1 MSNNLKKMIAYKLVR
16 KLKDGNITP
25 LFINKSF
32 RITFNSWLEAESHP
46 TKGFKV
52 RPFWHCTSQPVAP
65 HLSEKNRVWVKMEI
79 EDFEEFKRPNNQ
91 GGLWY
96 LAKKVKFLEII

>member
-1 MSNNLKKMIAYKLVR
+1 MIAYKLVR
-16 KLKDGNITP
+16 KLKDGNVTP

-32 RITFNSWLEAESHP
+32 KIPFNTWLEAESHP

-52 RPFWHCTSQPVAP
+52 RPFWHCTSQPFAP

>member
-1 MSNNLKKMIAYKLVR
+1 MIAYKLVR
-16 KLKDGNITP
+16 KLKDGNVTP

-32 RITFNSWLEAESHP
+32 KIPFNTWLEAESHP

>member
-1 MSNNLKKMIAYKLVR
+1 MIAYKLVR

-32 RITFNSWLEAESHP
+32 KIPFNTWLEAESHP

>member
-1 MSNNLKKMIAYKLVR
+1 MIAYKLVR

-32 RITFNSWLEAESHP
+32 RIPFNTWLEAESHP
-46 TKGFKV
+46 TKGFKE

-79 EDFEEFKRPNNQ
+79 EDF
-91 GGLWY
+91 
-96 LAKKVKFLEII
+96 